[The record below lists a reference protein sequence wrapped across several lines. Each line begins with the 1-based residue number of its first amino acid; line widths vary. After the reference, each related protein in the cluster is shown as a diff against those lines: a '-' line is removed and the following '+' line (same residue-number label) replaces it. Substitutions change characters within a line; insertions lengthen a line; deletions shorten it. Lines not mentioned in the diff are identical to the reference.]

1 MSGGD
6 AFLGAHSV
14 VGQPIGEAQ
23 FLTFQKIGGNIADYR
38 KIGKNLI
45 HSLVQVFFLLCDDTA
60 GCFVHCP
67 QRTLEPRLTEF
78 LGQKDLVPGVQNDG
92 SYLLGEVVFPYLAG
106 EVGSGSLGDLF
117 PHLLESAPLVGCFLL
132 SQQIDGV
139 IVGGQLDQ
147 LAITAISTAAK
158 RRDEGNRKKYGAAYF
173 RPHNTPFF
181 RHLRSG
187 PEKLLDTAIRLNLL
201 K

>member
-78 LGQKDLVPGVQNDG
+78 LGQKDLVPGVQNNRSDF
-92 SYLLGEVVFPYLAG
+92 LGKVVFPHLAG
-106 EVGSGSLGDLF
+106 EVCSGSLGDLF
-117 PHLLESAPLVGCFLL
+117 PHLLESAPLVGCFLF
-132 SQQIDGV
+132 SQQIDG
-139 IVGGQLDQ
+139 ITIGGQLGQ
-147 LAITAISTAAK
+147 LAITAIGTTAN
-158 RRDEGNRKKYGAAYF
+158 RRDEGRGKKHGVGYLT
-173 RPHNTPFF
+173 PHYTP
-181 RHLRSG
+181 SS
-187 PEKLLDTAIRLNLL
+187 DTADLAEKSRWALRL
-201 K
+201 KA